1 MFDDDHAAGRHLRL
15 VGLVDFQHQSALGN
29 APVHKLLDLV
39 KVRSRTEA
47 RDGKDVFRSS
57 GSEFPRSLDDYQGTP
72 PADEYHV
79 ASGGQLVPGKSGEGI
94 AVIKV
99 NRIVWEI
106 PAALNP

>member
-1 MFDDDHAAGRHLRL
+1 VSF
-15 VGLVDFQHQSALGN
+15 
-29 APVHKLLDLV
+29 
-39 KVRSRTEA
+39 
-47 RDGKDVFRSS
+47 
-57 GSEFPRSLDDYQGTP
+57 RSLDDYQGTP

>member
-29 APVHKLLDLV
+29 APAHKLLDLV

-57 GSEFPRSLDDYQGTP
+57 GSEFPQS
-72 PADEYHV
+72 
-79 ASGGQLVPGKSGEGI
+79 
-94 AVIKV
+94 
-99 NRIVWEI
+99 
-106 PAALNP
+106 